1 MSPANPAADGAAP
14 AAIELR
20 GLSRSFGGL
29 KAVDNVTLRIQ
40 AGTRHVLIGPNGAG
54 KTTLFALL
62 SGELAVSAGTVSL
75 FGQDV
80 TSWSAMRR
88 SRAGLGRTYQITN
101 VFAGLSVQ
109 ENLVLAMRGRG
120 GGQLNMLT
128 STRPDAASGARIDE
142 LLNVC
147 GLQNRRDVRAGAM
160 SYGEQRLLELAIS
173 LANQP
178 RLLLLDEPAAGLS
191 PAERGP
197 MAETIRRLPR
207 ELTIVLIEHDMELAL
222 GLADRV
228 SCLYYGSLLADGTP
242 EEVRSDEKVQS
253 VYFGTASS
261 HA

>member
-1 MSPANPAADGAAP
+1 MSSTRPPEHPAE
-14 AAIELR
+14 AAIELQR
-20 GLSRSFGGL
+20 VSRSFGGL
-29 KAVDNVTLRIQ
+29 KAVDDVTLRIQ

-62 SGELAVSAGTVSL
+62 SGELDVSAGRVSL

-101 VFAGLSVQ
+101 VFSGLSVQ
-109 ENLVLAMRGRG
+109 ENLVLAMRGRHG
-120 GGQLNMLT
+120 DKLNMLLGT
-128 STRPDAASGARIDE
+128 EPDAAGNERIDH
-142 LLNVC
+142 LLGVC
-147 GLQNRRDVRAGAM
+147 GLQGRRHVRAGAM
-160 SYGEQRLLELAIS
+160 AYGEQRLLELAIA
-173 LANQP
+173 LANEP

-197 MAETIRRLPR
+197 MADTIRRLPR

-228 SCLYYGSLLADGTP
+228 SCLYYGRLIADGTP
-242 EEVRSDEKVQS
+242 EEVRLDEEVQS